1 MNMFCKINDG
11 VIDIWSEVLRAAPAS
26 SRLFILAP
34 RGSHRQRVTESFRDR
49 GVDSSRVDFLDRCP
63 RAKYLKLFHQL
74 DLLLDTFPYNGHT
87 TSLDSFWMGVPVV
100 SLAGK
105 TAVSRAGLSLATNL
119 GLTEL
124 VATDAQQFVNIA
136 IGLADDLPRL
146 AKLRATLRQRMQ
158 DSPLMDAPRFTR
170 NLEAAFRQMWQRWC
184 ATGTL

>member
-1 MNMFCKINDG
+1 
-11 VIDIWSEVLRAAPAS
+11 
-26 SRLFILAP
+26 
-34 RGSHRQRVTESFRDR
+34 
-49 GVDSSRVDFLDRCP
+49 
-63 RAKYLKLFHQL
+63 
-74 DLLLDTFPYNGHT
+74 
-87 TSLDSFWMGVPVV
+87 
-100 SLAGK
+100 
-105 TAVSRAGLSLATNL
+105 LATNL